1 MQITSD
7 SVFIFDKNISILGI
21 PINDGVTDLWHPAKY
36 ITYII
41 YFFIGTMI

>member
-7 SVFIFDKNISILGI
+7 SAFKFDKNISMLGI
-21 PINDGVTDLWHPAKY
+21 PINGAVIDLWHPAKY

-41 YFFIGTMI
+41 YLFIGTMI